1 MPRYLFVFEERTG
14 AFPERYRVVKPG
26 EDADALRA
34 AEDLTGTI
42 PEAAADA
49 VMEALAAGLPPGGS
63 RRAEAVRAT
72 TWDMVKRSYAG
83 LFRD

>member
-1 MPRYLFVFEERTG
+1 MPRYIFVFDTLSDS
-14 AFPERYRVVKPG
+14 FPERYRVVTAAQ
-26 EDADALRA
+26 DADALRA

-49 VMEALAAGLPPGGS
+49 VLEALVARFAPDAPQ
-63 RRAEAVRAT
+63 RAESVQASSWA
-72 TWDMVKRSYAG
+72 MVARSYAG